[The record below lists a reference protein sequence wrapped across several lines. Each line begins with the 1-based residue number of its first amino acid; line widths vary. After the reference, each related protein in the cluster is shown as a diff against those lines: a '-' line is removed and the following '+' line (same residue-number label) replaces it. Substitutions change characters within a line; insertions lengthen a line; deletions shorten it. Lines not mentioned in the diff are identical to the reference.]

1 MYNPETPGSATGT
14 GMFTPAPGPDR
25 GRRDGN
31 RRRRRI
37 PVALLWAGSIT
48 VSCGIGTAVGA
59 TVFGEGDRFVEI
71 AVTAA
76 GPSGGAKTGSG
87 PSGKPS
93 GPPGAAAPGPVT
105 TMTVRCDDN
114 GDGADIPEPDAT
126 NPDKLA
132 SGARDAYRTVDGKMA
147 NAGIDLTLRSGAR
160 SYAHQKLLW
169 ETEVACKGSEAAA
182 RKRVLPPDESSHVKG
197 TAIDIAPKAAQ
208 TWLEKNGA
216 QYGWCRTYDNEPWH
230 FEYAASHKNGC
241 PPREPHP

>member
-1 MYNPETPGSATGT
+1 MNAYNPETTGAANGT
-14 GMFTPAPGPDR
+14 DRFALTPDPDR
-25 GRRDGN
+25 GRRDAS

-37 PVALLWAGSIT
+37 PVAILWAGSIT

-59 TVFGEGDRFVEI
+59 TVFGSGDRVVEI
-71 AVTAA
+71 AVTASP
-76 GPSGGAKTGSG
+76 GPSGSSTSGTGTAR
-87 PSGKPS
+87 
-93 GPPGAAAPGPVT
+93 PPGAVPAPAT
-105 TMTVRCDDN
+105 TMTVRCDD
-114 GDGADIPEPDAT
+114 GAEGGDIPEPDAT

-132 SGARDAYRTVDGKMA
+132 SGARSAYRTVEDKMA
-147 NAGIDLTLRSGAR
+147 DAGIDLSLRSGAR
-160 SYAHQKLLW
+160 SYDHQKLLW

-230 FEYAASHKNGC
+230 FEYAASHKKGC
-241 PPREPHP
+241 PPRAPHP